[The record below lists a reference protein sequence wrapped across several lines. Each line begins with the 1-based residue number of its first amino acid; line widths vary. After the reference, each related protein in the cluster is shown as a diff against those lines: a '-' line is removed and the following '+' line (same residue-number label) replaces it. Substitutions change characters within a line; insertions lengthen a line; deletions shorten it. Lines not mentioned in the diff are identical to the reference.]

1 MSHTEPDGRQA
12 RSGFFTPACHPQP
25 AHVIDVRGLFY
36 DHTMRDRI
44 VMLVRVL
51 EVLSLA
57 HWLVTELSKL
67 PHVIANAF
75 L

>member
-1 MSHTEPDGRQA
+1 MSLTCA
-12 RSGFFTPACHPQP
+12 GF
-25 AHVIDVRGLFY
+25 FY

-44 VMLVRVL
+44 VMFVHVL

-57 HWLVTELSKL
+57 HWLVTEISELL
-67 PHVIANAF
+67 HAIAHAF